1 MAKLKLYTVTGSRT
15 SNYEKVEIQLT
26 FEVEE
31 GDKVAKIYADASKVL
46 DNLLEKDYQKMLE
59 RQEKQKDALKEAAEK
74 AKAEKDALMASL
86 PKNEEE
92 ASEVVYEGAK
102 LSELSLAKLKEIAK
116 ANELTPHCVG
126 AKILLGE
133 SSPTTS
139 TSKTST
145 TAKNMDMNE
154 ILDTYIPRFVSNS
167 KGVTY
172 GKATKSQLQFI
183 IKAEKGTPEEKEW
196 ARLVIEHRSL

>member
-74 AKAEKDALMASL
+74 AKAEKDALMSSL

-92 ASEVVYEGAK
+92 ASEVIYEGAK
-102 LSELSLAKLKEIAK
+102 LSELSKEIAK

-133 SSPTTS
+133 STPTTS

-145 TAKNMDMNE
+145 TTKNMDMKE